1 MSRAAR
7 IRARQR
13 RSRAD
18 DRRAI
23 LIGIAATAAL
33 AVALVAAVWLLQL
46 RWDEVMAYA
55 VPA

>member
-7 IRARQR
+7 MRARR
-13 RSRAD
+13 TRSRAD

-33 AVALVAAVWLLQL
+33 AVALVLTAWIVAR
-46 RWDEVMAYA
+46 RWDEVLTYA

>member
-7 IRARQR
+7 MRARR
-13 RSRAD
+13 TRTRAD

-33 AVALVAAVWLLQL
+33 AIALVLAAWLLVM
-46 RWDEVMAYA
+46 RWEEVLAYA